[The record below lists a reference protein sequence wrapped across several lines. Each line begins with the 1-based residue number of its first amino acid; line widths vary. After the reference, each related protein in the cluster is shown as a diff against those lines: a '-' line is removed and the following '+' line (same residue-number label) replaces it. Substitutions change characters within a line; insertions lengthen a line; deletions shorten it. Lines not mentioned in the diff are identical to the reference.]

1 MKWKLATLLALFFLC
16 GIAIGLWIGQKTM
29 SNEASRVTCKPA
41 APGELDLF
49 YTDVLKVSDEQ
60 KTELIEI
67 RNAYQKKR
75 NYFTERMHKANLQLA
90 DVIEKEG
97 YESDKVKPLI
107 AEIHTAMGELQT
119 LSLTHLATIEKVL
132 NPEQAVLLKHNAVM
146 RLRQN

>member
-1 MKWKLATLLALFFLC
+1 MKWKIATFLTLFFLC

-29 SNEASRVTCKPA
+29 SNESFRVTCKPA

-49 YTDVLKVSDEQ
+49 YTDVLKVSDNQ
-60 KTELIEI
+60 RTELIEI

-75 NYFTERMHKANLQLA
+75 NYFTERMHNANLQLA

-132 NPEQAVLLKHNAVM
+132 DAEQAVLLKHNAVM